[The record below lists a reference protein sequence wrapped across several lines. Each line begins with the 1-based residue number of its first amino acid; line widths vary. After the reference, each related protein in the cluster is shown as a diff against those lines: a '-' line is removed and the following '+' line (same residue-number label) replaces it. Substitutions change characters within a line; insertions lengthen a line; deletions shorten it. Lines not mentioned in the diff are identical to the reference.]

1 MNLELFTF
9 ALLAILLGM
18 RHGIDGDH
26 VAAIADMVGSEQKKR
41 KQISLGIMYALGHG
55 SIVFLI
61 GLLSI
66 YIGLDMSDSTREVL
80 EGLVSVTLI
89 ALGGFMIFSLFLQK
103 GEYEYKSRLQIVFKL
118 FEKLGQKTKLKSKG
132 IPSLKLGIVSAFVI
146 GVIHGIGVETP
157 TQIAVLTN
165 VIGENNMATATVQL
179 ILFVTGLLLSTML
192 IAIFLTWGFMKA
204 RLRKTLFL
212 ILGFVT
218 GIYSLGLGISMLIEL
233 VKGGVLS

>member
-80 EGLVSVTLI
+80 EGLVSITLI
-89 ALGGFMIFSLFLQK
+89 VLGGFMIFSLFQQK
-103 GEYEYKSRLQIVFKL
+103 GEYEYKSRLQIVFKF
-118 FEKLGQKTKLKSKG
+118 FEKLVQKTKLKGKG

-179 ILFVTGLLLSTML
+179 ILFVTGLLISTML

-233 VKGGVLS
+233 VKGGA